1 MKNKL
6 KFGLLVIALSLGFT
20 LINIQIESVTKISY
34 AEKINKNSAFY
45 RSKKTRDAYLALTS
59 EQREELDRMNTDNRT
74 PLTIEEVLSTGKYK
88 LPIREGVDWLYPFM
102 LDKNKNGEVG
112 ENYIGESNGSQS
124 KDSPTTI
131 VEETTVEENTHI
143 VVPINPLIV
152 EKTNDNL
159 EIAEGI
165 SEETRLQL
173 IEAIANANKQIDA
186 AEYLMK
192 NFPKTIAKVVDK
204 LEFLIKDSKETI
216 RMAEELLAKN

>member
-6 KFGLLVIALSLGFT
+6 KYGLLVIALSLSFT
-20 LINIQIESVTKISY
+20 LISIQNESITKISY
-34 AEKINKNSAFY
+34 AEEINKNSAFY

-59 EQREELDRMNTDNRT
+59 EQRKELDMMNTDNKM
-74 PLTIEEVLSTGKYK
+74 PLTIEEVLATGKYK
-88 LPIREGVDWLYPFM
+88 LPIRKGVDWLYPFM

-112 ENYIGESNGSQS
+112 ENYIGPNNGSQS

-131 VEETTVEENTHI
+131 VQETTVEENTNI

-165 SEETRLQL
+165 TEETRLQL
-173 IEAIANANKQIDA
+173 IEAITNANKQIDA
-186 AEYLMK
+186 AEYLME

-216 RMAEELLAKN
+216 KMAEELLAKN

>member
-6 KFGLLVIALSLGFT
+6 KYGLLVIALSLSFT
-20 LINIQIESVTKISY
+20 LISIQNESVTTISY
-34 AEKINKNSAFY
+34 AEEINKNSAFY

-59 EQREELDRMNTDNRT
+59 EQRKELDMMNTDNKM
-74 PLTIEEVLSTGKYK
+74 PLTIEEVLATGKYK

-112 ENYIGESNGSQS
+112 ENYIGPNNGSQS

-131 VEETTVEENTHI
+131 VQETTVEENTNI

-165 SEETRLQL
+165 TEETRLQL
-173 IEAIANANKQIDA
+173 IEAITNANKQIDA
-186 AEYLMK
+186 AEYLME

-216 RMAEELLAKN
+216 KMAEELLAKN

>member
-20 LINIQIESVTKISY
+20 LINIQIESVTNISY

-88 LPIREGVDWLYPFM
+88 LPIKEGVDWLYPFM

-124 KDSPTTI
+124 KDSPTII
-131 VEETTVEENTHI
+131 VEETTVEENTNI
-143 VVPINPLIV
+143 VLPISPLIS

-186 AEYLMK
+186 AEYLME

-216 RMAEELLAKN
+216 KMAEELLAKN

>member
-6 KFGLLVIALSLGFT
+6 KYGLLVIALSLSFT
-20 LINIQIESVTKISY
+20 LISIQNESVTKISY
-34 AEKINKNSAFY
+34 AEEINKNSAFY

-59 EQREELDRMNTDNRT
+59 EQRKELDMMNTDNKV
-74 PLTIEEVLSTGKYK
+74 PLTIEEVLATGKYK
-88 LPIREGVDWLYPFM
+88 LPIRKGVDWLYPFM

-112 ENYIGESNGSQS
+112 ENYIGPNNGSQS

-131 VEETTVEENTHI
+131 VQETTVEENTNI

-165 SEETRLQL
+165 TEETRLQL
-173 IEAIANANKQIDA
+173 IEAITNANKQIDA
-186 AEYLMK
+186 AEYLME

-216 RMAEELLAKN
+216 KMAEELLAKN

>member
-6 KFGLLVIALSLGFT
+6 KYGLLVIALSLGFT
-20 LINIQIESVTKISY
+20 LISIQNESVTKISY
-34 AEKINKNSAFY
+34 AEEINKNSAFY

-59 EQREELDRMNTDNRT
+59 EQRGELDMMNTDNKM
-74 PLTIEEVLSTGKYK
+74 PLTIEEVLATGKYK
-88 LPIREGVDWLYPFM
+88 LPIRKGVDWLYPFM

-112 ENYIGESNGSQS
+112 ENYIGPNNGSQS

-131 VEETTVEENTHI
+131 VQETTVEENTNI
-143 VVPINPLIV
+143 VLPISPLIS

-165 SEETRLQL
+165 TEETRLQL
-173 IEAIANANKQIDA
+173 IEAITNANKQIDA
-186 AEYLMK
+186 AEYLME

-216 RMAEELLAKN
+216 KMAEELLAKN

>member
-6 KFGLLVIALSLGFT
+6 KYGLLVIALSLGFT
-20 LINIQIESVTKISY
+20 LISIQNESVIKISY
-34 AEKINKNSAFY
+34 AEEINKNSAFY

-74 PLTIEEVLSTGKYK
+74 PLTIEEVLATGKYK

-186 AEYLMK
+186 AEYLME

-216 RMAEELLAKN
+216 KMAEELLAKN

>member
-6 KFGLLVIALSLGFT
+6 KYGLLVIALSLGFT
-20 LINIQIESVTKISY
+20 LISIQNESVTKISY
-34 AEKINKNSAFY
+34 AEEINKNSAFY

-59 EQREELDRMNTDNRT
+59 EQRKELDMMNTDNKM
-74 PLTIEEVLSTGKYK
+74 PLTIEEVLATGKYK
-88 LPIREGVDWLYPFM
+88 LPIRKGVDWLYPFM

-112 ENYIGESNGSQS
+112 ENYIGPNNGSQS

-131 VEETTVEENTHI
+131 VQETTVEENTNI

-165 SEETRLQL
+165 TEETRLQL
-173 IEAIANANKQIDA
+173 IEAITNANKQIDA
-186 AEYLMK
+186 AEYLME

-216 RMAEELLAKN
+216 KMAEELLAKN

>member
-6 KFGLLVIALSLGFT
+6 KYGLLVIALSLSFT
-20 LINIQIESVTKISY
+20 LISIQNESVTKISY
-34 AEKINKNSAFY
+34 AEEINKNSAFY

-59 EQREELDRMNTDNRT
+59 EQRKELDMMNTDNKM
-74 PLTIEEVLSTGKYK
+74 PLTIEEVLATGKYK
-88 LPIREGVDWLYPFM
+88 LPIRKGVDWLYPFM

-112 ENYIGESNGSQS
+112 ENYIGPNNGSQS

-131 VEETTVEENTHI
+131 VQETKVEENTNI

-165 SEETRLQL
+165 TEETRLQL
-173 IEAIANANKQIDA
+173 IEAITNANKQIDA
-186 AEYLMK
+186 AEYLME

-216 RMAEELLAKN
+216 KMAEELLAKN

>member
-6 KFGLLVIALSLGFT
+6 KYGLLVIALSLGFT
-20 LINIQIESVTKISY
+20 LISIQNESVTKISY

-131 VEETTVEENTHI
+131 VEETTVEENTNI

-165 SEETRLQL
+165 TEETRLQL
-173 IEAIANANKQIDA
+173 IEAITNANKQIDA
-186 AEYLMK
+186 AEYLME

-216 RMAEELLAKN
+216 KMAEELLAKN

>member
-6 KFGLLVIALSLGFT
+6 KYGLLVIALSLSFT
-20 LINIQIESVTKISY
+20 LISIQNESVTKISY
-34 AEKINKNSAFY
+34 AEEINKNSAFY

-59 EQREELDRMNTDNRT
+59 EQRKELDMMNTDNKM
-74 PLTIEEVLSTGKYK
+74 PLTIEEVLATGKYK
-88 LPIREGVDWLYPFM
+88 LPIRKGVDWLYPFM

-112 ENYIGESNGSQS
+112 ENYIGPNNGSQS

-131 VEETTVEENTHI
+131 VQETTVEENTNI

-165 SEETRLQL
+165 TEETRLQL
-173 IEAIANANKQIDA
+173 IEAITNANKQIDA
-186 AEYLMK
+186 AEYLME

-216 RMAEELLAKN
+216 KMAEELLAKN